1 MIKLDEKLVGPNTE
15 NESEFFKGLEEI
27 GDKIYQAYTSW
38 CVVFFHF
45 YIYFSQT

>member
-27 GDKIYQAYTSW
+27 GDKIRGNTDK
-38 CVVFFHF
+38 
-45 YIYFSQT
+45 YIYKLTTI